1 MKTKTFRAP
10 DGAEWQV
17 HVRLPGASNAMVVFQ
32 LVRGRGPQ
40 SDRYAWH
47 LSHGPEARDVTARL
61 DAGRVLQSLGDDDLG
76 LLFRRSMSVGGP
88 APLPASEPGGPM

>member
-1 MKTKTFRAP
+1 MKKKSFRAP
-10 DGAEWQV
+10 DGADWDV

-32 LVRGRGPQ
+32 LVRGRAAQ

-47 LSHGPEARDVTARL
+47 ISGGPEARDVTARL
-61 DAGRVLQSLGDDDLG
+61 DAGRVLESLGDDDLR

-88 APLPASEPGGPM
+88 TPLPAVEAGGA